1 MVNSQYFMSKKIRQL
16 IPIVFVLIL
25 FSLSI
30 IAIAS
35 ELKKYSIESVWLYL
49 QNIPRWHKITA
60 LLMTILG
67 YGLMT
72 GYDLLGFSHIRQKLA
87 PLKIAFT
94 SFISYAV
101 GNTVGFTAFSG
112 TAIRYRYYGL
122 WGISKIKIA
131 ELIVFTHLTFW
142 LGLLSISGVVSLLD
156 PLTLPAVIKL
166 PFKSIHPLGFI
177 FLFLVLIYFIVSVT
191 VKHSF
196 KFGEDEITF
205 PKPIIS
211 LASIFITAF
220 DWGIAAS
227 VIYLLLPVN
236 THLSF
241 ISFFGIYIVALTAG
255 FISNVPGGLG
265 VFETVI
271 LYLRPESVSAAHML
285 GGLIA
290 YRIVYFFIPL
300 IVALVL
306 IIIQTW
312 NSKYSH

>member
-1 MVNSQYFMSKKIRQL
+1 MSKKFRRI
-16 IPIVFVLIL
+16 IPIVFVVIL
-25 FSLSI
+25 FSVSVM
-30 IAIAS
+30 AITS
-35 ELKKYSIESVWLYL
+35 ELKKYSLESVWLYL
-49 QNIPRWHKITA
+49 QNIPRWHKINA

-72 GYDLLGFSHIRQKLA
+72 GYDLLGFSHVRQKLA

-94 SFISYAV
+94 AFISYAV

-122 WGISKIKIA
+122 WGIPKIKIA

-142 LGLLSISGVVSLLD
+142 LGLFSVSGLVCLLD

-177 FLFLVLIYFIVSVT
+177 FITLVIIYFIIGVT
-191 VKHSF
+191 VKHSITVAN
-196 KFGEDEITF
+196 DEITF

-211 LASIFITAF
+211 LAAIIVTAL
-220 DWGIAAS
+220 DWGFAAS
-227 VIYLLLPVN
+227 VLYLLLPVSA
-236 THLSF
+236 HFSY
-241 ISFFGIYIVALTAG
+241 IGFFGIYIVALTAG

-271 LYLRPESVSAAHML
+271 LYLRPESVSASDML

-290 YRIVYFFIPL
+290 YRLVYFFIPL
-300 IVALVL
+300 TVALIL

-312 NSKYSH
+312 KSKHSH

>member
-1 MVNSQYFMSKKIRQL
+1 MSQKIRQL
-16 IPIVFVLIL
+16 IPIIFILIL
-25 FSLSI
+25 LSI
-30 IAIAS
+30 SIMAITS

-72 GYDLLGFSHIRQKLA
+72 GYDLLGFTHINQKLA

-94 SFISYAV
+94 AFISYAV

-131 ELIVFTHLTFW
+131 ELIIFTHVTFW
-142 LGLLSISGVVSLLD
+142 LGLFSVSGIVCLLD

-177 FLFLVLIYFIVSVT
+177 FLFLVIIYFIISVT
-191 VKHSF
+191 IKHSI
-196 KFGEDEITF
+196 KLGNDEITF

-211 LASIFITAF
+211 LMAIIITAL
-220 DWGIAAS
+220 DWSIAAS
-227 VIYLLLPVN
+227 VLYLLLPVN
-236 THLSF
+236 NHLSF
-241 ISFFGIYIVALTAG
+241 IGFFGIYIVALTAG

-265 VFETVI
+265 VFETVV
-271 LYLRPESVSAAHML
+271 LYLRPESVSAADML

-290 YRIVYFFIPL
+290 YRMVYFFIPL
-300 IVALVL
+300 IVALL
-306 IIIQTW
+306 LMIIETW
-312 NSKYSH
+312 KMKHSH

>member
-1 MVNSQYFMSKKIRQL
+1 MSKKIRQL

-25 FSLSI
+25 FSLSV

-35 ELKKYSIESVWLYL
+35 ELKKYSLESVLLYL
-49 QNIPRWHKITA
+49 QNIPRWHKIAA

-72 GYDLLGFSHIRQKLA
+72 GYDLLGFSHINQKLA

-131 ELIVFTHLTFW
+131 ELIVFTHVVFW
-142 LGLLSISGVVSLLD
+142 LGLFSISGVVSLLD

-177 FLFLVLIYFIVSVT
+177 FLSLVLIYFIVSVT
-191 VKHSF
+191 VKHSL
-196 KFGEDEITF
+196 KFREDEITL

-211 LASIFITAF
+211 LASILITAF

-227 VIYLLLPVN
+227 VLYLLLPVN

-241 ISFFGIYIVALTAG
+241 ISFFGIYIVALTSG

-271 LYLRPESVSAAHML
+271 LYLRPESVSATHML

-290 YRIVYFFIPL
+290 YRLVYFFIPL
-300 IVALVL
+300 IVALLL
-306 IIIQTW
+306 IIIHTW
-312 NSKYSH
+312 NSKKNH